1 MNNPTDTTPCPVH
14 FTTEEAQLWDEIVL
28 SQLKSNFPDVDA
40 AIAAADKVITARRR
54 GRTA

>member
-1 MNNPTDTTPCPVH
+1 MNSLTDTTPGPVH